1 MSTPP
6 TADGEEPRRLR
17 IRRPDRL
24 DRDRDRDRRG
34 RTGPRR
40 FPDGSLPQPGP
51 VEPDAVRARDSA
63 RLLDRA
69 RSLGAKAASR
79 RVFDPW
85 VLNSPDRV
93 PYFAELASLRD
104 RVRGQLAAED
114 ARAEED
120 AALEASRVRAAASAA
135 DERLI
140 RAGVRRARLEERQA
154 VAVGQLDRLARRA
167 DRWNAFRDRI
177 QAGFDTRRARAA
189 AARSATGPDGPDGP
203 EGGSDE
209 AAGQGRPRWQ
219 ALPDDHG
226 RASDSGSGADFG
238 GDYEGDYEGDF
249 GAGAHALGARAAWEG
264 ATARPGM
271 SRRGRAGLLGLLA
284 LVELPVY
291 YVVFQQLH
299 GTGDLAAV
307 LSVSLTL
314 AVSTVMI
321 LAPHIAGR
329 ILRRR
334 SATGAI
340 RLAAIPALALVGAW
354 GYGAWTLGEL
364 RSKLVFREEQPLV
377 VSPDVAAVTPP
388 SLAESLDLS
397 PDSVSLMF
405 IALLLLS
412 GGIAFLLGLGDEHPY
427 LGAYRDNAEQLRRL
441 ERETEEDAAGAE
453 RAKQAEAALPARLTA
468 RRAAQ
473 NARLDAVADLY
484 EAAAHAYLDGVAG
497 ESGDPA
503 VTEAAMRLSRQW
515 PLLPR

>member
-6 TADGEEPRRLR
+6 TVDGEEPRRLR
-17 IRRPDRL
+17 VRRPDR
-24 DRDRDRDRRG
+24 RDQGRDRRG
-34 RTGPRR
+34 RGRDRSGPRR

-104 RVRGQLAAED
+104 RVRRQLAAED
-114 ARAEED
+114 ARADED
-120 AALEASRVRAAASAA
+120 AALEASRVRAAAAAA

-167 DRWNAFRDRI
+167 DRWNAFRDRVR
-177 QAGFDTRRARAA
+177 AGFDARRARAA
-189 AARSATGPDGPDGP
+189 ALSTPTGPTGPDGPD
-203 EGGSDE
+203 ET
-209 AAGQGRPRWQ
+209 AGHGRPRWQ
-219 ALPDDHG
+219 ALPDDQG
-226 RASDSGSGADFG
+226 RAADPDFGAGFGADSGS
-238 GDYEGDYEGDF
+238 
-249 GAGAHALGARAAWEG
+249 GAHALGARAAWEG

-377 VSPDVAAVTPP
+377 VSPDVEAITPP
-388 SLAESLDLS
+388 SLAESLNLS

-473 NARLDAVADLY
+473 DARLDAVADLY